1 MSFTNTRDLIGDQAT
16 LDGLVAHTLSE
27 FKENGVDRLGTG
39 ALMSNTGL
47 VSVEMPGL
55 SSTSQ
60 GANAFVMCTNLVTA
74 AFPDMKRFGAYMF
87 ISCSALTTVSAPAVT
102 SGEAYVFKDCK
113 ALTNVSFP
121 LMTTLGN
128 SMFAGCTTLSSVTF
142 STSLSTIANAAFAGC
157 TALKSVNFP
166 NVKTIGTSAFVGC
179 TALTAVSF
187 PAATTVSRSAFYNA
201 PIAKLVL
208 PLVTTMSSYITNL
221 ATEIDLSAKPSI
233 AANAF
238 ANDVNLFSLI
248 LRNAAMLTLANVNA
262 LSGTPIAAK
271 YGKIYVPNDLVS
283 TYKAGSNWVT
293 YADQI
298 ESLDNYSDGSPTGGD
313 TITDTWSEI
322 FTAENDGSYTSKYSV
337 GDTKWLKTDGGYVL
351 MQIIAMGA
359 DELADGSGNAKITWL
374 CKGSQ
379 GQHHM
384 NPTSDATNGWV
395 NTEMRAW
402 LISDVLAGIDPTV
415 RAAIKTV
422 KKTYKMKTPSATTAT
437 SNDDIWLPS
446 YREMFGG
453 TSYETDG
460 CTYTAFFTD
469 DASRIKYSS
478 WTTGSANNWWLRSA
492 SSATNFAFVSINGDG
507 YYSNASSAY
516 GVVFGFC
523 T

>member
-1 MSFTNTRDLIGDQAT
+1 MAYTNTRDVLGDQAT
-16 LDGLVAHTLSE
+16 LDALVAYTLSE
-27 FKENGVDRLGTG
+27 FKENGVDRFGSY
-39 ALMSNTGL
+39 ALTSNTGL

-55 SSTSQ
+55 SNTTQ
-60 GANAFVMCTNLVTA
+60 GVNAFAMCTNLVTV

-87 ISCSALTTVSAPAVT
+87 TRCSALTTVYAPVVI
-102 SGEAYVFKDCK
+102 SGETCVFQNCK
-113 ALTNVSFP
+113 ALTSVSFP
-121 LMTTLGN
+121 LMTILGN
-128 SMFAGCTTLSSVTF
+128 SMFAGCTALSSVTF
-142 STSLSTIANAAFAGC
+142 STSLSSIAQAAFSGC

-166 NVKTIGTSAFVGC
+166 NVKTIGNSAFNEC

-187 PAATTVSRSAFYNA
+187 PAATTVNRSAFYNA

-208 PLVTTMSSYITNL
+208 PMVTTIWSYITNM
-221 ATEIDLSAKPSI
+221 AMEVDLSAKTTI

-238 ANDVNLFSLI
+238 GNDLNLFSLI

-271 YGKIYVPNDLVS
+271 YGKIYVPNDLVA
-283 TYKAGSNWVT
+283 TYKAGSNWVI

-298 ESLDNYSDGSPTGGD
+298 ESLDNYTDGSPTGGD

-337 GDTKWLKTDGGYVL
+337 GDTKWLKTDSSYVL
-351 MQIIAMGA
+351 MQIVAMDA
-359 DELADGSGNAKITWL
+359 DELADGTGNAKITWL
-374 CKGSQ
+374 CKGYQ

-384 NPTSDATNGWV
+384 NPTNDATNGWV

-422 KKTYKMKTPSATTAT
+422 KKTYKVTTPSATTAT

-446 YREMFGG
+446 YREIFGG

-469 DASRIKYSS
+469 SASRIKYSS
-478 WTTGSANNWWLRSA
+478 WTTGSAYYWWLRSA
-492 SSATNFAFVSINGDG
+492 YSATYFAYVYNIGSG
-507 YYSNASSAY
+507 SSGTAGNAY